1 MARAARQIPVTDRY
15 PSNLRGPAALSDD
28 RPAGEDIRHLMTPEY
43 PPESGGVSDYSQQ
56 VAEYL
61 AEAGQEI
68 HVWCRPAAGADN
80 VEGCVHVHRELG
92 GLSPGDL
99 RRVGDQLNRFPAPR
113 RILLQWVPHG
123 FGYRSMNL
131 PFALWLWH
139 RARNRGDKIEIMVH
153 EAFLSFEGTWRQHA
167 AALVHRL
174 MTIIM
179 LRVAER
185 VWVSIP
191 KWEQLWR
198 PFALGRRIPFQWLP
212 VPSNVPVARDPEGVA
227 ALRYRYAG
235 EDGLLVGHFGTFG
248 KAISELLEGIIVRVL
263 DENARAAVMLI
274 GAGAQFRSKLL
285 QKHPRLAGRIHS
297 TGVLSASE
305 LSLHISACDVI
316 IQPYPDGASS
326 RRGSLMAGLSH
337 AKAIVTTVGHG
348 TEDLWVESNA
358 VAVASTGDTDLFAR
372 LVNELC
378 ADPEERARLGQ
389 AAGSL
394 YRQRFD
400 IAHTIAKLRAPYGES
415 T

>member
-1 MARAARQIPVTDRY
+1 M
-15 PSNLRGPAALSDD
+15 SDD
-28 RPAGEDIRHLMTPEY
+28 RPAAEYIQHLVTPEY
-43 PPESGGVSDYSQQ
+43 PPESGGVGDYARQ

-68 HVWCRPAAGADN
+68 HVWCRPAAGAGT
-80 VEGCVHVHRELG
+80 VEGRVHIHRELG
-92 GLSPGDL
+92 SLSQGDL
-99 RRVGDQLNRFPAPR
+99 RRVGAQLNRFPAPR
-113 RILLQWVPHG
+113 RILVQWVPHG

-131 PFALWLWH
+131 PFTLWLWH

-153 EAFLSFEGTWRQHA
+153 EAFLAFEGTWRQRA

-174 MTIIM
+174 MTIII
-179 LRVAER
+179 LRAAER

-191 KWEQLWR
+191 KCERLWR

-212 VPSNVPVARDPEGVA
+212 LPSNVPVARDPEGVA

-235 EDGLLVGHFGTFG
+235 ENGLIVGHFGTFG
-248 KAISELLEGIIVRVL
+248 KAISELLEGIVVRVL
-263 DENARAAVMLI
+263 DENAKAAVILI
-274 GAGAQFRSKLL
+274 GPGAQFLSKLL
-285 QKHPRLAGRIHS
+285 QKHPRLAGRIHT
-297 TGVLSASE
+297 TGALSASDPF

-326 RRGSLMAGLSH
+326 RRTSLMAGLSH
-337 AKAIVTTVGHG
+337 AKAIVTTVGPG
-348 TEDLWVESNA
+348 TEDLWLESNA
-358 VAVASTGDTDLFAR
+358 VAVAPIADPELFAR

-378 ADPEERARLGQ
+378 ADARERARLGQ

-400 IAHTIAKLRAPYGES
+400 IAYIVAKLRASYLES
-415 T
+415 TSCVS

>member
-1 MARAARQIPVTDRY
+1 M
-15 PSNLRGPAALSDD
+15 SDD
-28 RPAGEDIRHLMTPEY
+28 QRAGEGIQHLMTPEY
-43 PPESGGVSDYSQQ
+43 PPESGGVGDYARQ

-61 AEAGQEI
+61 GEAGQEI
-68 HVWCRPAAGADN
+68 HVWCRPSAGAGN
-80 VEGCVHVHRELG
+80 VAGYVHIHRELG
-92 GLSPGDL
+92 SLSPGDL

-113 RILLQWVPHG
+113 RILVQWVPHG

-131 PFALWLWH
+131 PFVLWLWH

-153 EAFLSFEGTWRQHA
+153 EAFLDFEGTWRQYA

-185 VWVSIP
+185 VWVAIP

-212 VPSNVPVARDPEGVA
+212 LPSNVPVARDAEGVA
-227 ALRYRYAG
+227 ALRCRYVG
-235 EDGLLVGHFGTFG
+235 EDGLLLGHFGTFG
-248 KAISELLEGIIVRVL
+248 KAISDLLEVIIVRVL
-263 DENARAAVMLI
+263 DENAKAAVILI
-274 GAGAQFRSKLL
+274 GPGAQFLSNLL
-285 QKHPRLAGRIHS
+285 QRHPRLAGRIHT
-297 TGVLSASE
+297 TGALSASDPL

-326 RRGSLMAGLSH
+326 RRTSLMAGLSH
-337 AKAIVTTVGHG
+337 AKAIVTTVGPG

-358 VAVASTGDTDLFAR
+358 VAVASTADPERFAR
-372 LVNELC
+372 LVNRLC
-378 ADPEERARLGQ
+378 ADARERARLGQ

-400 IAHTIAKLRAPYGES
+400 IAHIVAKLRASYLES
-415 T
+415 TSCVS